1 MSYRSNK
8 FKISAKT
15 HLKSTKN
22 KIAEDMNCEKV
33 SHLEVIEVVLVLFAI
48 LLTII
53 ISTIQE
59 PCTHLFQINLSV
71 NYYVFTKK
79 VEILITFNSESLYIK
94 VWFAD

>member
-1 MSYRSNK
+1 MSYRNNK

-15 HLKSTKN
+15 PLKITEN
-22 KIAEDMNCEKV
+22 KIAEGMNCEKV
-33 SHLEVIEVVLVLFAI
+33 PHLEVIEVVLVSFAI

-59 PCTHLFQINLSV
+59 RCTHLFQINLSV

-79 VEILITFNSESLYIK
+79 VKFLITFNSESLYIK